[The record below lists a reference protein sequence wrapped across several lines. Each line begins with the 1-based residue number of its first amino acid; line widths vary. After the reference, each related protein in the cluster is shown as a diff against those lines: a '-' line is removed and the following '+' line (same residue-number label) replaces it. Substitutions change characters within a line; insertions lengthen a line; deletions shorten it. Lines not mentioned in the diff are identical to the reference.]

1 MTIIET
7 GTATRHAEVAAKTAI
22 ADGVCLLTLR
32 SEEPFPSWTPGAHID
47 LLLGPDIVR
56 QYSLCGD
63 PDDRGVLQV
72 AVLEEPEG
80 RGGSRFVHRRLDVGD
95 PLRIGGPRNNFR
107 LVDAPGYAF
116 VAGGIGITPLLPMIR
131 QVAAQGRPWR
141 LLYGGRTLSSMAFA
155 RDLTDLGGDRVVLRP
170 QDEHGLLDL
179 PAYLAD
185 AEAGSAVYCCGPEPL
200 LQAIE
205 TARGG
210 FPLLSL
216 HTERF
221 TPRAREDGGPDGVF
235 EVELDRSGRTI
246 TVAAKETLLEA
257 LEREGVAPPFSC
269 REGTCGTC
277 ETGVLN
283 GTPDH
288 RDSLLSEEER
298 AAGDVMFPCV
308 SRAVSPRLVLDL

>member
-1 MTIIET
+1 MTIT
-7 GTATRHAEVAAKTAI
+7 GTETATIPTEVAAKTAV

-32 SEEPFPSWTPGAHID
+32 PAEPFPAWTPGAHVD
-47 LLLGPDIVR
+47 LLLAPDLVR

-63 PDDRGVLQV
+63 PADRESLQV
-72 AVLEEPEG
+72 AVLDEPEG
-80 RGGSRFVHRRLDVGD
+80 RGGSRFVHRRLSAGDSLDV
-95 PLRIGGPRNNFR
+95 RGPRNNFP
-107 LVDAPGYAF
+107 LVDAPAYAF

-131 QVAAQGRPWR
+131 RVAARGLPWR

-155 RDLTDLGGDRVVLRP
+155 GDLTELGGDRVTLRP

-179 PAYLAD
+179 PPYLGG
-185 AEAGSAVYCCGPEPL
+185 AENGTAVYCCGPEPL
-200 LQAIE
+200 LQAVE
-205 TARGG
+205 TARAG

-221 TPRAREDGGPDGVF
+221 AARAPQTAGPDGGF
-235 EVELDRSGRTI
+235 EVELGGSGRTI
-246 TVAAKETLLEA
+246 GVTAGETLLEA

-277 ETGVLN
+277 ETGVLS

-288 RDSLLSEEER
+288 RDSLLTDDER

-308 SRAVSPRLVLDL
+308 SRAASPKLVLDL

>member
-1 MTIIET
+1 VTIT
-7 GTATRHAEVAAKTAI
+7 DAGTAVLPAEVTAKNTV
-22 ADGVCLLTLR
+22 ADGVCLLSLR
-32 SEEPFPSWTPGAHID
+32 PAEPVPPWEPGAHID
-47 LLLGPDIVR
+47 LLLGSGLVR

-63 PDDRGVLQV
+63 PADRGLLQV
-72 AVLEEPEG
+72 AVLEEADG
-80 RGGSRFVHRRLDVGD
+80 RGGSRYIHQRLRVGD
-95 PLRIGGPRNNFR
+95 PLDVRGPRNNFR

-131 QVAAQGRPWR
+131 RVAERGLPWR
-141 LLYGGRTLSSMAFA
+141 LLYGGRSLSSMAFA
-155 RDLTDLGGDRVVLRP
+155 RELVELGGDRVALRP
-170 QDEHGLLDL
+170 HDVHGLLDL
-179 PAYLAD
+179 PEYLAE

-205 TARGG
+205 AARAEH
-210 FPLLSL
+210 PLLSL

-221 TPRAREDGGPDGVF
+221 TPREREAGGPDGAF
-235 EVELDRSGRTI
+235 EVDLRRSGRTI
-246 TVAAKETLLEA
+246 TVEAGETLLEA

-277 ETGVLN
+277 ETGVLA

-288 RDSLLSEEER
+288 RDSLLSDEEQ

-308 SRAVSPRLVLDL
+308 SRAASEKLVLDL